1 MTVPF
6 KPSKIAWI
14 LLVLPALLGSAGCR
28 GKAKEGDMAAP
39 ASGFH
44 APRRVFFITVD
55 TLRADHMSLYGY
67 PRDTTPNLRKLAATG
82 VTFDHAITQWPKT
95 GSSFAAMF
103 TGLYPHTTGLTHKAA
118 LRVPAPY
125 LTLPELFKEQGY
137 QTFGVVS
144 NAVLGANLG
153 WNTGF
158 DEFKETWGGG
168 EFPDDPIRF
177 RPLASASRVNELALP
192 LLRKYAKA
200 DRVFAWIHYSD
211 PHAPYLLPEGVKNPF
226 LGDAVFQGPGDRP
239 IPARLVAK
247 GYNLEGHTDLKYYV
261 AQYDANVLVADGAI
275 RKLLDEMRSL
285 GLLEDSLIVFA
296 ADHGEELGEHNSW
309 FEHGPLPYNTTAHV
323 PLMFVMN
330 GVLMNGVAAGR
341 RIDRP
346 VELIDIYPTLRDAVA
361 PDRQV
366 PGLEGHS
373 LWPLMRTARAGKADP
388 ARDDLFR
395 EAFSEA
401 GHHPNLYH
409 SVQEGTWKLV
419 FNSGG
424 KHSRAADS
432 PTGGFEL
439 YDLKADP
446 LERNNLAVTR
456 TEDVRRLRRALVAW
470 MQKARSS
477 GDEDE
482 VNGETERALKA
493 LGYVN

>member
-1 MTVPF
+1 MTLPF
-6 KPSKIAWI
+6 KPTKPLWI
-14 LLVLPALLGSAGCR
+14 LCALLALAGCR
-28 GKAKEGDMAAP
+28 SKEGTEGGAAEP
-39 ASGFH
+39 APGFH

-67 PRDTTPNLRKLAATG
+67 PRATTPNLQKLAATG
-82 VTFDHAITQWPKT
+82 VTFDRAITQWPKT

-118 LRVPAPY
+118 LRIPAPY

-158 DEFKETWGGG
+158 DEFQETWGGG
-168 EFPDDPIRF
+168 EFPDDPKRF
-177 RPLASASRVNELALP
+177 RPLASAPRVNELALP

-200 DRVFAWIHYSD
+200 DRLFAWIHYSD
-211 PHAPYLLPEGVKNPF
+211 PHAPYILPEGEKNPF

-239 IPARLVAK
+239 IPARLVAR
-247 GYNLEGHTDLKYYV
+247 GYTLDGHTDLKYYA
-261 AQYDANVLVADGAI
+261 AQYDANVLVAD
-275 RKLLDEMRSL
+275 RYLQKLLEEMRSL

-323 PLMFVMN
+323 PLLFVMN
-330 GVLMNGVAAGR
+330 GAWMNGVTAGK

-346 VELIDIYPTLRDAVA
+346 VELIDLYPTLRDAIA
-361 PDRQV
+361 PDRQI

-373 LWPLMRTARAGKADP
+373 LWPLMRGVGTGKADP
-388 ARDDLFR
+388 ARADLFR
-395 EAFSEA
+395 AAFSEA

-424 KHSRAADS
+424 KHSRAAGS

-446 LERNNLAVTR
+446 LETNNLAATH
-456 TEDVRRLRRALVAW
+456 TDEVRRLKRSLVEW
-470 MQKARSS
+470 MRKARAS
-477 GDEDE
+477 GEEDE

>member
-1 MTVPF
+1 MPF
-6 KPSKIAWI
+6 KPAKTLWT
-14 LLVLPALLGSAGCR
+14 LLALLALSAGAGCR
-28 GKAKEGDMAAP
+28 GKEGAESAA
-39 ASGFH
+39 ASPPPGFR
-44 APRRVFFITVD
+44 APRRVFFISVD

-67 PRDTTPNLRKLAATG
+67 PRATTPNLQKLAATG
-82 VTFDHAITQWPKT
+82 VTFDRAITQWPKT

-118 LRVPAPY
+118 LRIPAPY

-158 DEFKETWGGG
+158 DEFQETWGGG
-168 EFPDDPIRF
+168 EFPDDPKRF
-177 RPLASASRVNELALP
+177 RPLASAPKVNELALP

-200 DRVFAWIHYSD
+200 DRLFAWIHYSD
-211 PHAPYLLPEGVKNPF
+211 PHAPYILPAGEKNPF

-239 IPARLVAK
+239 IPARLVAR
-247 GYNLEGHTDLKYYV
+247 GYTLDGHTDLKYYV
-261 AQYDANVLVADGAI
+261 AQYDANVLAADRYI
-275 RKLLDEMRSL
+275 QKLFDEMRSL
-285 GLLEDSLIVFA
+285 GLLEDSLIVFV

-323 PLMFVMN
+323 PLFFVINGAVLNGAVTN
-330 GVLMNGVAAGR
+330 GVTAGR

-346 VELIDIYPTLRDAVA
+346 VELIDLYPTLRDAIA
-361 PDRQV
+361 PDRQI
-366 PGLEGHS
+366 PGIEGHS
-373 LWPLMRTARAGKADP
+373 LWPLIRGGRA
-388 ARDDLFR
+388 DLFR

-424 KHSRAADS
+424 KHSRAAGS
-432 PTGGFEL
+432 ATGGFEL

-446 LERNNLAVTR
+446 LEMNNLAATK
-456 TEDVRRLRRALVAW
+456 TDEVRRLKRALVAW
-470 MQKARSS
+470 MQKARAS
-477 GDEDE
+477 GEEDE

>member
-1 MTVPF
+1 LPL
-6 KPSKIAWI
+6 KPAKSLWI
-14 LLVLPALLGSAGCR
+14 LLALLALSAGAGCR
-28 GKAKEGDMAAP
+28 GEEKTGGDAAAP
-39 ASGFH
+39 ASSFR
-44 APRRVFFITVD
+44 APRRVFFISVD

-67 PRDTTPNLRKLAATG
+67 PRATTPNLQKLAATG
-82 VTFDHAITQWPKT
+82 VTFDRAITQWPKT

-118 LRVPAPY
+118 LRIPEPY

-158 DEFKETWGGG
+158 DEFQETWGGG
-168 EFPDDPIRF
+168 EFPDDPKRF
-177 RPLASASRVNELALP
+177 RPLASAPKVNELALP

-200 DRVFAWIHYSD
+200 DRLFAWIHYSD
-211 PHAPYLLPEGVKNPF
+211 PHAPYILPEGEKNPF

-239 IPARLVAK
+239 IPARLVAR
-247 GYNLEGHTDLKYYV
+247 GYTLDGHTDLKYYV
-261 AQYDANVLVADGAI
+261 AQYDANVLATDRYI
-275 RKLLDEMRSL
+275 QKLLDEMRSL
-285 GLLEDSLIVFA
+285 GLLEDSLIVFV

-323 PLMFVMN
+323 PLFFVMN
-330 GVLMNGVAAGR
+330 GVLMNGVTAGR

-346 VELIDIYPTLRDAVA
+346 VELIDLYPTLRDAIA
-361 PDRQV
+361 PDRQI
-366 PGLEGHS
+366 PGIEGHS
-373 LWPLMRTARAGKADP
+373 LWPLIRGDRA
-388 ARDDLFR
+388 DLFR

-409 SVQEGTWKLV
+409 SIQEGTWKLV

-424 KHSRAADS
+424 KHSRAAGS

-446 LERNNLAVTR
+446 LETNNLAATH
-456 TEDVRRLRRALVAW
+456 TDEVRRLKRILVEW
-470 MQKARSS
+470 MRKARAS
-477 GDEDE
+477 GEEDE
-482 VNGETERALKA
+482 VNEETERALKA